1 MTTAIERAVSGR
13 EAPKTQDERQQFVT
27 FSLNGQQYCVDI
39 MSVREIRMLQA
50 ITALPGAP
58 DSIRGVINL
67 RGTIVPI
74 CDPRL
79 RFGQGRTK
87 ITPSHAVVVVSVAGR
102 LTGLLVDEVLDI
114 VTVPRSEVAPI
125 PDADSGRRNPFFQ
138 GLITQDDQMLI
149 VIDLE
154 RLVEAGQAVDA
165 SVDAPMARSSAAA
178 A

>member
-1 MTTAIERAVSGR
+1 MTHAIERSSSGR
-13 EAPKTQDERQQFVT
+13 EASKQQDERQQFVT

-39 MSVREIRMLQA
+39 MSVREIRMLQS

-58 DSIRGVINL
+58 ASVRGVINL

-79 RFGQGRTK
+79 RFAQGRTE
-87 ITPSHAVVVVSVAGR
+87 ISPSHAVVVVSVAGR

-114 VTVPRSEVAPI
+114 VTVPRSQVAPI

-154 RLVEAGQAVDA
+154 RLVETGQAA
-165 SVDAPMARSSAAA
+165 ETSVDAPMVRSSAA
-178 A
+178 